1 MKKQKK
7 KCCGNKA
14 IKRVYNLF
22 ADFGD
27 WLNKK
32 SKDKDYAIILAI
44 LSLFSP
50 LNLIFCLGFIA
61 SANRK
66 KRKR

>member
-1 MKKQKK
+1 MKKSKK
-7 KCCGNKA
+7 HCESGA

-32 SKDKDYAIILAI
+32 SRDRDYAIILAI

-50 LNLIFCLGFIA
+50 LNLIFCLAFIA

-66 KRKR
+66 KRKT